1 MANKT
6 EFQREIEEFEED
18 LMSMVVEDRNFEFT
32 DSEQRSISDL
42 ITGLEKI
49 LELIKAKQE
58 INRMK
63 VVVEHINKES

>member
-1 MANKT
+1 MAIKT
-6 EFQREIEEFEED
+6 EFQREIEELEED
-18 LMSMVVEDRNFEFT
+18 LISMVVKDRNFEFT

-42 ITGLEKI
+42 IEGLEKI

>member
-18 LMSMVVEDRNFEFT
+18 LISMVVEDRNFEFT

-42 ITGLEKI
+42 IKGLEKI

>member
-18 LMSMVVEDRNFEFT
+18 LISMVVKDRNFEFT

-42 ITGLEKI
+42 IKGLEKI